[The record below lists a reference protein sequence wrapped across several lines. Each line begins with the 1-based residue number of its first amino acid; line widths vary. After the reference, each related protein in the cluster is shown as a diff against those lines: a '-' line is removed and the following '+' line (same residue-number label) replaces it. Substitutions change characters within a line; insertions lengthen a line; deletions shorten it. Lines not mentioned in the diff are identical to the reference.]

1 MAPGET
7 PIGTTHTGPLRGLRV
22 VEVGG
27 IGPGPFAAMLLSD
40 LGADVIRVDRTTG
53 SGLVGPNQDAR
64 VELLNRG
71 RRSIAVDL
79 KHPDGATVV
88 LDLVERADVLFE
100 GFRPGVAERLGI
112 GPDVCLARNPRLVY
126 GRMTGYGQTGPMAQ
140 AVGHDINY
148 VALSGT
154 LSLIGRRGEAPVAP
168 LSLVGDF
175 GGGGLFLVMGIL
187 AALWERDRSGVGQV
201 VDAAMTEGAAVLA
214 TAFHGFAR
222 TGTWNL
228 ERGTNLVDTGA
239 PFYDAYECADGRF
252 VAIGPLE
259 PRFHADLADLL
270 GLPADLPAQYDTEQW
285 PALKQVYAAALRTR
299 DRDEWVRLAKD
310 RTPCLSPVLTVLEA
324 PDHPQHVAREA
335 FVEVDGMVQP
345 APAPKFSRTPATVD
359 LPPPL
364 PGEHTT
370 SALRSWGVDPEQITA
385 WLDAGA
391 IAAGPTGEGA
401 PTESANH
408 EAPVSQGD
416 PR

>member
-1 MAPGET
+1 MTTAAPNVDPT
-7 PIGTTHTGPLRGLRV
+7 SASSPTTHTGPLRGLRV
-22 VEVGG
+22 IEVGG

-40 LGADVIRVDRTTG
+40 LGADVIRIDRTTG
-53 SGLVGPNQDAR
+53 SGLVGPNHDSR

-71 RRSIAVDL
+71 RRSVAVDL
-79 KHPDGATVV
+79 KHPAGAEVV
-88 LDLVERADVLFE
+88 LDLVQRADVLLE

-112 GPDVCLARNPRLVY
+112 GPDDCHARNPKLVY

-154 LSLIGRRGEAPVAP
+154 LSLIGRGGEPPVPP
-168 LSLVGDF
+168 LSLIGDF

-187 AALWERDRSGVGQV
+187 AALWERERSGAGQV

-228 ERGTNLVDTGA
+228 ERGTNLVDSGA
-239 PFYDAYECADGRF
+239 PFYDAYECADGKF

-259 PRFHADLADLL
+259 ARFHEDLVDLL
-270 GLPADLPAQYDTEQW
+270 GLPDGLPDQYDQSQW

-299 DRDEWVRLAKD
+299 DRDEWVRLAQD
-310 RTPCLSPVLTVLEA
+310 RTPCLSAVLTLLEA
-324 PDHPQHVAREA
+324 PEDPHNRARGA
-335 FVEVDGMVQP
+335 FIEVDGLVQP

-359 LPPPL
+359 RRPPL
-364 PGEHTT
+364 AGEHTHQ
-370 SALRSWGVDPEQITA
+370 ALLDWGIDPKRIAQ
-385 WLDAGA
+385 WLDDDV
-391 IAAGPTGEGA
+391 IAQSKEDHG
-401 PTESANH
+401 
-408 EAPVSQGD
+408 
-416 PR
+416 